1 MLYIVDSTQ
10 TRPNGS
16 VDEQPTTIYSSIS
29 SSSSSSIATV
39 EDDLT
44 QELENIWKLKSNNT
58 QQNQQKP
65 LHIDINSE
73 EMLLQ
78 LLISHAIIDARDYKV
93 LSFEEFEQLKRVNAC
108 KTKDLTCSNVYVAP
122 CTVKKYN

>member
-1 MLYIVDSTQ
+1 MFILLSDFCIVESTQ
-10 TRPNGS
+10 TKSNS
-16 VDEQPTTIYSSIS
+16 SLDDQQPTTIYSSIS

-58 QQNQQKP
+58 HQNQQKP
-65 LHIDINSE
+65 LRIDINSE

-78 LLISHAIIDARDYKV
+78 LLISHAVIDARDYKI
-93 LSFEEFEQLKRVNAC
+93 LSFEEFEQLKQVI
-108 KTKDLTCSNVYVAP
+108 
-122 CTVKKYN
+122 